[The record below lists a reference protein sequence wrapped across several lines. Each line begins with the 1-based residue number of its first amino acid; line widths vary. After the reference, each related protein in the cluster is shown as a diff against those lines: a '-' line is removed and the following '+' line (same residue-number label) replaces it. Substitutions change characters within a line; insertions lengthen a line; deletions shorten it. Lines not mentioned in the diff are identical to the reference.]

1 MKINDIIIKEAHETG
16 DGNRKLAAIGRV
28 LMDKAVTQ
36 KDDGLSNVM
45 ATLGDNLT
53 RYNTTFGPRSPAEL
67 MKKSNI
73 TSKELM
79 MKLLKFGEAELAKG
93 GDVAKGS
100 DVADEPEDDEK
111 YSASDDEIDAKAQAM
126 AKG

>member
-16 DGNRKLAAIGRV
+16 EGNRKLAAIGRV

-79 MKLLKFGEAELAKG
+79 MKLLKFGEAELAK
-93 GDVAKGS
+93 
-100 DVADEPEDDEK
+100 VADEPEDDEK
-111 YSASDDEIDAKAQAM
+111 YSASDDEIDAKARAM